1 MGEQYAQKS
10 IRVTKKQA
18 EYLNT
23 KNNVSG
29 YIRKLIDKDISGT
42 SEEQQGASI
51 REINYKT
58 SIQMVLLNEIMKEI
72 RGGTSLASG
81 MDLSV
86 ESNLSD
92 VFKFAISQYDFIMN
106 DK

>member
-1 MGEQYAQKS
+1 MGEQYVQKS

-18 EYLNT
+18 EYLYT
-23 KNNVSG
+23 KKNVSG
-29 YIRKLIDKDISGT
+29 HIRSLIDKDISGE
-42 SEEQQGASI
+42 SEEEQRTSI

-58 SIQMVLLNEIMKEI
+58 SIQMVLLTEIMQEI
-72 RGGTSLASG
+72 RGGTSLASD

-92 VFKFAISQYDFIMN
+92 AFKFAISQYDFIMN
-106 DK
+106 GK